1 MPLQIKPSPERT
13 ELTDLL
19 RKSKEWLDNATVEQ
33 KVAMKRA
40 QRKSWIIGE
49 MMLEHPD
56 MTRERAEELYESLG
70 L

>member
-33 KVAMKRA
+33 KAAMKRA